1 MAGNVKICQLMVEME
16 TISLAI
22 VEDIADIREGLQDYF
37 AKQSCIASVDAFGNM
52 EDILERIKLGY
63 TPDVILSDIGLPGIN
78 GIDGIKL
85 ISELTAETDVIML
98 TVFMDSEK
106 IFNALCAGATG
117 YLLKGTPMPEI
128 LKAILEIHG
137 GGSYMS
143 PSIARKVVEHFKT
156 PTKRI
161 NSDLTQKEQ
170 DVINCLLDGLS
181 YKLIA
186 DRLNISIDTVRFRI
200 KCIYKKLHVNSKAE
214 ILSKALKGEI

>member
-1 MAGNVKICQLMVEME
+1 ME
-16 TISLAI
+16 AITLAI
-22 VEDIADIREGLQDYF
+22 VEDINDIREGLRNYF
-37 AKQSCIASVDAFGNM
+37 EKQPNIAKVDVFGNM
-52 EDILERIKLGY
+52 EDILVLVNNGY
-63 TPDVILSDIGLPGIN
+63 KPDVILSDIGLPGIN

-85 ISELTAETDVIML
+85 ISVASPETDVIML

-128 LKAILEIHG
+128 LKAINEIHN

-156 PTKRI
+156 PTKRV
-161 NSDLTQKEQ
+161 NSDLTERER

-200 KCIYKKLHVNSKAE
+200 KSIYKKLHVNSKGE

>member
-1 MAGNVKICQLMVEME
+1 ME
-16 TISLAI
+16 PISLAV
-22 VEDIADIREGLQDYF
+22 VEDIDDIRNGLKEYF
-37 AKQSCIASVDAFGNM
+37 SHQKSFASVDTFGNM
-52 EDILERIKLGY
+52 EDILERLKAGY
-63 TPDVILSDIGLPGIN
+63 KPSVILSDIGLPGIDGIN
-78 GIDGIKL
+78 GIKQ
-85 ISELTAETDVIML
+85 ISVLAPETDVIML

-128 LKAILEIHG
+128 QKAILGIHS

-156 PTKRI
+156 PTKKV
-161 NSDLTQKEQ
+161 NTFLTEREKE
-170 DVINCLLDGLS
+170 VIDCLLDGLS

-200 KCIYKKLHVNSKAE
+200 KSIYKKLHVNSKAE

>member
-1 MAGNVKICQLMVEME
+1 
-16 TISLAI
+16 
-22 VEDIADIREGLQDYF
+22 
-37 AKQSCIASVDAFGNM
+37 
-52 EDILERIKLGY
+52 
-63 TPDVILSDIGLPGIN
+63 
-78 GIDGIKL
+78 DGIKL
-85 ISELTAETDVIML
+85 ISTISPETDVIML

-128 LKAILEIHG
+128 LKAIIEIHN

-143 PSIARKVVEHFKT
+143 PSIARKVVEHFKM

-161 NSDLTQKEQ
+161 NADLTERERE
-170 DVINCLLDGLS
+170 VINCLLDGLS

-200 KCIYKKLHVNSKAE
+200 KSIYKKLHVNSKAE

>member
-1 MAGNVKICQLMVEME
+1 ME
-16 TISLAI
+16 AITLAI
-22 VEDIADIREGLQDYF
+22 VEDINDIREGLRNYF
-37 AKQSCIASVDAFGNM
+37 ERQKSIARVDAFGNM
-52 EDILERIKLGY
+52 EDILALVNNGY
-63 TPDVILSDIGLPGIN
+63 KPDVILSDIGLPGIN

-85 ISELTAETDVIML
+85 ISAASPETDVIML

-128 LKAILEIHG
+128 LKAINEIHN

-156 PTKRI
+156 PTKRV
-161 NSDLTQKEQ
+161 NADLTERER

-200 KCIYKKLHVNSKAE
+200 KSIYKKLHVNSKAE

>member
-1 MAGNVKICQLMVEME
+1 ME
-16 TISLAI
+16 PISLAI
-22 VEDIADIREGLQDYF
+22 VEDIADIRNGLELFF
-37 AKQSCIASVDAFGNM
+37 AKLPQIKSVEAFSNM
-52 EDILERIKLGY
+52 EDILAKLSVGY
-63 TPDVILSDIGLPGIN
+63 KPDVILSDIGLPGIN
-78 GIDGIKL
+78 GIEGIKL
-85 ISELTAETDVIML
+85 ISELTPDTDVIML
-98 TVFMDSEK
+98 TVFMDGDK

-128 LKAILEIHG
+128 LKAVFEIHS

-156 PTKRI
+156 PTKRV
-161 NSDLTQKEQ
+161 NADLTERER

-200 KCIYKKLHVNSKAE
+200 KSIYKKLHVNSKAE

>member
-1 MAGNVKICQLMVEME
+1 ME
-16 TISLAI
+16 AITLAI
-22 VEDIADIREGLQDYF
+22 VEDINDIREGLRNYF
-37 AKQSCIASVDAFGNM
+37 ERQKSIARVDAFGNM
-52 EDILERIKLGY
+52 EDILALVNNGY
-63 TPDVILSDIGLPGIN
+63 KPNVILSDIGLPGIN

-85 ISELTAETDVIML
+85 ISVASPETDVIML

-128 LKAILEIHG
+128 LKAINEIHN

-156 PTKRI
+156 PTKRV
-161 NSDLTQKEQ
+161 NADLTERER

-200 KCIYKKLHVNSKAE
+200 KSIYKKLHVNSKAE

>member
-1 MAGNVKICQLMVEME
+1 MKP
-16 TISLAI
+16 ISLAI
-22 VEDIADIREGLQDYF
+22 VEDIADIRNGLKDF
-37 AKQSCIASVDAFGNM
+37 FSKQQSIASVEAYGNM
-52 EDILERIKLGY
+52 EDILGQLGSGY
-63 TPDVILSDIGLPGIN
+63 RPDVILSDIGLPGIN
-78 GIDGIKL
+78 GIEGIKL
-85 ISELTAETDVIML
+85 ISELTPDTDVIML

-106 IFNALCAGATG
+106 IFHALCAGATG

-128 LKAILEIHG
+128 LKAILEIHN

-156 PTKRI
+156 PTKRV
-161 NSDLTQKEQ
+161 NANLTERER

-200 KCIYKKLHVNSKAE
+200 KSIYKKLHVNSKAE

>member
-1 MAGNVKICQLMVEME
+1 MKP
-16 TISLAI
+16 ISLAI
-22 VEDIADIREGLQDYF
+22 VEDIEDIRNGLKEYF
-37 AKQSCIASVDAFGNM
+37 LVQKSIESVDVFGNM
-52 EDILERIKLGY
+52 EDILLRLNTGY
-63 TPDVILSDIGLPGIN
+63 KPDVILSDIGLPGID
-78 GIDGIKL
+78 GINGIKL
-85 ISELTAETDVIML
+85 ISELTPDTDVIML

-128 LKAILEIHG
+128 QKAIMEIHG

-156 PTKRI
+156 PTKKV
-161 NSDLTQKEQ
+161 NTVLTEREKE
-170 DVINCLLDGLS
+170 VIDCLLDGLS

-186 DRLNISIDTVRFRI
+186 DRLSISIDTVRFRI
-200 KCIYKKLHVNSKAE
+200 KSIYKKLHVNSKAE

>member
-1 MAGNVKICQLMVEME
+1 MA
-16 TISLAI
+16 ISLAI
-22 VEDIADIREGLQDYF
+22 VEDIDDIRNGLKEYF
-37 AKQSCIASVDAFGNM
+37 SLQKSFSSIDAFGNM
-52 EDILERIKLGY
+52 EDILVKMHAGY
-63 TPDVILSDIGLPGIN
+63 KPNVILSDIGLPGIN

-85 ISELTAETDVIML
+85 ISALAPETDVIML

-128 LKAILEIHG
+128 QKAIIEIHS

-143 PSIARKVVEHFKT
+143 PSIARKVVEHFKS
-156 PTKRI
+156 PTKKI
-161 NSDLTQKEQ
+161 NNVLTEREKE
-170 DVINCLLDGLS
+170 VIDCLLDGLS

-200 KCIYKKLHVNSKAE
+200 KSIYKKLHVNSKAE

>member
-1 MAGNVKICQLMVEME
+1 MA
-16 TISLAI
+16 ISLAV
-22 VEDIADIREGLQDYF
+22 VEDIDDIRNGLKDYF
-37 AKQSCIASVDAFGNM
+37 SMQKSIASVDVFANM
-52 EDILERIKLGY
+52 EDILARLHNGY
-63 TPDVILSDIGLPGIN
+63 KPDVILSDIGLPGIN

-85 ISELTAETDVIML
+85 ISALTPETDVIML

-106 IFNALCAGATG
+106 IFTALCAGATG

-128 LKAILEIHG
+128 QKAILEIHG

-156 PTKRI
+156 PTKKI
-161 NSDLTQKEQ
+161 NNVLTEREKE
-170 DVINCLLDGLS
+170 VIDCLLDGLS

-186 DRLNISIDTVRFRI
+186 DRLSISIDTVRFRI
-200 KCIYKKLHVNSKAE
+200 KSIYKKLHVNSKAE